1 MTMSVNFRV
10 LTIRGWGAKYNQ
22 IAKDFGYSK
31 RKDMLAGARLDSILK
46 PYPIRNL
53 EKLIRNKIVFTVGSG
68 PSISR
73 HIPLLKK
80 SKGATIICAD
90 SAITPLAENG
100 IRPHIIVTDLDGDHR
115 LLKKLGRTKTVFVV
129 HAHGDNI
136 DKLGMV
142 RSFANCVGSTQ
153 TRNVGRVQNYG
164 GFTDGDR
171 CVFLAEH
178 FGARKIILLGM
189 DFGKRIG
196 GYSNTKKAE
205 RYTKLKKLE
214 RGKLLLEWL
223 ARQSNAELYTLSKPV
238 AGFKKIDQRRLKLKM
253 Q

>member
-1 MTMSVNFRV
+1 MTMIVNFRV
-10 LTIRGWGAKYNQ
+10 LTIRGWDAKYNQ
-22 IAKDFGYSK
+22 IVKYFGYSK
-31 RKDMLAGARLDSILK
+31 RKDMLAGVRLDSILN

-53 EKLIRNKIVFTVGSG
+53 EKLIRKKTVFTVGSG

-80 SKGATIICAD
+80 IKDVTIICAD
-90 SAITPLAENG
+90 SAITSLAENG
-100 IRPHIIVTDLDGDHR
+100 IRPHIIVTDLDGDHS
-115 LLKKLGRTKTVFVV
+115 LLKKFGRTDTIFVV

-136 DKLGMV
+136 DKLDMV

-153 TRNVGRVQNYG
+153 TRKVGKVQNYG

-189 DFGKRIG
+189 DFGQRIG
-196 GYSNTKKAE
+196 RYSNTKKAD
-205 RYTKLKKLE
+205 RHTKLKKLE
-214 RGKLLLEWL
+214 HAKALLEWL

-238 AGFKKIDQRRLKLKM
+238 AGFKKIDQRRLKQEL
-253 Q
+253 